1 MEKFLEQALPIVKS
15 IAFALVVVVAGS
27 LLIKFL
33 SKRLDVILKKRNV
46 DDTTRPFIVM
56 IIRITLKVLLIVA
69 IIGILG
75 IDTTSFV
82 AAFGAAGL
90 SVGLAFQGTLS
101 NFAGGMLI
109 HFSKPFRV
117 GDYIESNGYSG
128 TVQAIQLLY
137 TELATIDN
145 KVVRLPNGTLS
156 NTNIINYT
164 DKPTRRVDLV
174 LSANYEADS
183 AKVIKAL
190 FEIIDSHELI
200 MKEPEP
206 FVRLSEYSDSS
217 INYTVRVWVKTE
229 DYWTVYYDILGSVK
243 EKFDEYGISIP
254 YPQVDVHM
262 DKEKVNSK
270 KI

>member
-1 MEKFLEQALPIVKS
+1 
-15 IAFALVVVVAGS
+15 
-27 LLIKFL
+27 
-33 SKRLDVILKKRNV
+33 
-46 DDTTRPFIVM
+46 
-56 IIRITLKVLLIVA
+56 
-69 IIGILG
+69 
-75 IDTTSFV
+75 
-82 AAFGAAGL
+82 
-90 SVGLAFQGTLS
+90 VGLAFQGTLS